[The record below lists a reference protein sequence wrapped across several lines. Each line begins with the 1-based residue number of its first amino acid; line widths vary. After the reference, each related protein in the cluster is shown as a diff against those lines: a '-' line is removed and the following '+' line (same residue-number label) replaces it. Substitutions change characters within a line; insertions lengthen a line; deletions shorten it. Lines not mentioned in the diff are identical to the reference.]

1 MHSGKFCRIIKL
13 IQKAFGN
20 LQFLFAEKS
29 IRSQPGAGRPIAY
42 AIRGMRLY
50 QLHGRGRGVVFG
62 FADFFSGLCQDEA
75 ADHDILPGNASR
87 MVKTSYN
94 CVKGPG
100 TDDFM
105 SLMPHAHRQ
114 DFPAAVIALP
124 ESCID

>member
-62 FADFFSGLCQDEA
+62 FADFSPGFARTKPLIMISLQGM
-75 ADHDILPGNASR
+75 LP
-87 MVKTSYN
+87 VW
-94 CVKGPG
+94 
-100 TDDFM
+100 
-105 SLMPHAHRQ
+105 
-114 DFPAAVIALP
+114 
-124 ESCID
+124 